1 MKKIVSRESL
11 AYLGH
16 LRHLLEEAGIATHIR
31 NEGLA
36 GALGEIPFL
45 ECWPE
50 LMVVNDDDEAR
61 AKRLIAEYEAP
72 ADPGAAWV
80 CAACGEENEGQF
92 GRCWRCGNEAP

>member
-1 MKKIVSRESL
+1 MKKVASRESL

-16 LRHLLEEAGIATHIR
+16 LKHLLEEAGIPALIR

-50 LMVVNDDDEAR
+50 LMVVNDEDETR

-72 ADPGAAWV
+72 GEPMPAWR
-80 CAACGEENEGQF
+80 CTKCGEDNEGQF
-92 GRCWRCGNEAP
+92 GRCWRCGQAAP